1 MEGGKALYFVAQ
13 SAKRAQSAL
22 GLLCL
27 AENVGLAFGYS
38 SGGASHPRLVAEGAH
53 KRSAAGRRVRSTPP
67 TDEYAKRRAIH
78 QFFGDKNRDF
88 DAISLFFRK
97 TATKSADL
105 NPFKIVAD
113 FQLIDPSNERQNI
126 PSFWI
131 SPTIFVNYI
140 NISTIYKPITPHDF
154 SIASVRSSMCQ

>member
-1 MEGGKALYFVAQ
+1 
-13 SAKRAQSAL
+13 
-22 GLLCL
+22 
-27 AENVGLAFGYS
+27 
-38 SGGASHPRLVAEGAH
+38 
-53 KRSAAGRRVRSTPP
+53 VRSTPP
-67 TDEYAKRRAIH
+67 TDEWAKRRAIH
-78 QFFGDKNRDF
+78 QFFGDKNSDF

-131 SPTIFVNYI
+131 SPTIFVNYTKKLRTKCPEQLI
-140 NISTIYKPITPHDF
+140 FCYYLISVT
-154 SIASVRSSMCQ
+154 